1 MLKTIAYVI
10 LLSLNLFSCAIESKR
25 GETLLSENE
34 IKPQYMAGKKI
45 VMITHPNCGF
55 SSLAFQDFPSEIK
68 EYFKKN
74 AIFVSPISENHVK
87 SEIKAV
93 QVWNENSPF
102 HHLPVLRTTPLP
114 PLDLNSTPQFYFF
127 QDGIFVEKVVGW
139 PKDRSN
145 LVLLK
150 DAIERIQQR

>member
-1 MLKTIAYVI
+1 MLKTLAYAI
-10 LLSLNLFSCAIESKR
+10 LLSLNLFSCAIESKH
-25 GETLLSENE
+25 GETLLSEHE
-34 IKPQYMAGKKI
+34 IKPQYMAGKKM
-45 VMITHPNCGF
+45 VMISHPDCGF
-55 SSLAFQDFPSEIK
+55 SSQAFRDFPPEIE

-74 AIFVSPISENHVK
+74 GIFVSPISENRVK

-93 QVWNENSPF
+93 HEWNENSPF

-114 PLDLNSTPQFYFF
+114 PLDLSSTPQFYFF

-139 PKDRSN
+139 PKDGSN

-150 DAIERIQQR
+150 AAIERLQQR